1 MTWGRYLDNRLP
13 KQEQPNVLIYL
24 FIQTL
29 VKLKIINEDTRYP
42 YVNEKGRVGNYTLYS
57 SKVGNH
63 LRMKWKKQGWYK
75 FQSKINK
82 GRTNDEIKEA
92 SIFS

>member
-29 VKLKIINEDTRYP
+29 VSLKIINEDTRCP
-42 YVNEKGRVGNYTLYS
+42 YVNEKGRVGNYLLYS